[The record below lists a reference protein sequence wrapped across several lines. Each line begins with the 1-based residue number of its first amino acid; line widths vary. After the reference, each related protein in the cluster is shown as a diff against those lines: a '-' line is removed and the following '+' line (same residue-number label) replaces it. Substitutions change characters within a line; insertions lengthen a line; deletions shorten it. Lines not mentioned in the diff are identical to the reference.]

1 VKVGSEHEVV
11 AAVSAS
17 ATRAGIALDSGQQRL
32 LDRLATVAGRLD
44 RGSARRS
51 KPCGLYIHGD
61 AGRGKS
67 WLVDTFYA
75 ALPTKRKT
83 RVHIHS
89 FLDELHRSIHDHR
102 YDNKSVQSAIDK
114 LIGASRLL
122 VFDELHVHDSGDAR
136 LLTRLL
142 EHSFRRGLAVIAT
155 SNYAPSDLLPNP
167 IWHHTVEPGIELIVT
182 NMEIFHL
189 EGSTDYRTADVDH
202 SSGFAAGTWT
212 TTPATL
218 PHGNDA
224 ETAVVRGR
232 RFPVLAVRP
241 GELWVSYAQLCDAPT
256 STVEYLEWARTF
268 RRWTITNIPLF
279 NDADSESQ
287 QRFINLVDVLVDA
300 DVRVDF
306 SSGHELSA
314 FLAVASHRPDAF
326 RMASRL
332 QLLRNGSQ

>member
-1 VKVGSEHEVV
+1 VQVGSEQEVV

-17 ATRAGIALDSGQQRL
+17 ATRAGIVLDCGQQRL
-32 LDRLATVAGRLD
+32 LDRLASIAKSLD
-44 RGSARRS
+44 QGSARRS
-51 KPCGLYIHGD
+51 KPRGLYIYGD

-67 WLVDTFYA
+67 WVVDTFYS
-75 ALPTKRKT
+75 ALPTKNKT

-89 FLDELHRSIHDHR
+89 FLDELHRSIHVHR
-102 YDNKSVQSAIDK
+102 NDNKSVQNALDK

-142 EHSFRRGLAVIAT
+142 EHSFRRGLTVLAT
-155 SNYAPSDLLPNP
+155 SNYAPNNLLPNP
-167 IWHHTVEPGIELIVT
+167 IWHHTMEPGIELIVT
-182 NMEIFHL
+182 NMDIFHL
-189 EGSTDYRTADVDH
+189 EGPTDYRTTHEGH

-212 TTPATL
+212 TMPTTL
-218 PHGNDA
+218 PLGNDA
-224 ETAVVRGR
+224 ATVAVRGR

-241 GELWVSYAQLCDAPT
+241 GELWVSFVQLCEAPT
-256 STVEYLEWARTF
+256 STIEYLEWARTF
-268 RRWTITNIPLF
+268 RRWTITGIPLF
-279 NDADSESQ
+279 DDADPESQ

-300 DVRVDF
+300 DVQVDF
-306 SSGHELSA
+306 SSTHELSD

-332 QLLRNGSQ
+332 QLLRNGSR